1 MANEVTV
8 TTAANFIPEVWTND
22 ILDVVKAN
30 LVLSPR
36 VHRYDSMAYGKGKGD
51 IIHIPT
57 VTEIGTTAKS
67 ASTDVVPTANTESVV
82 NLTINSH
89 FYSAVDVED
98 IVKVQAFPDLMGIY
112 TDAIAYGVSKK
123 MDATIAALATG
134 FSQITG
140 TAGTD
145 VTDAV
150 VLRSIQYLDDANAP
164 LTDRHFAVKPAVK
177 GDILGL
183 DKFVLFQN
191 VGPGSD
197 GSRSL
202 TGKLGEVYGVEVG
215 VTTQVTTTTGSPDTI
230 NNMMFHKDA
239 IGMAVAMPMR
249 VQSDYELR
257 GLSTLLVAD
266 ALWGVIETRDTFGV
280 YVKA

>member
-8 TTAANFIPEVWTND
+8 TTAANFIPEIWSSK

-36 VHRYDSMAYGKGKGD
+36 VTRYDSMAYGKGKGD

-57 VTEIGTTAKS
+57 ITEIGATAKS
-67 ASTDVVPTANTESVV
+67 ASTDVVPTANTENKVDLTV
-82 NLTINSH
+82 NQH
-89 FYSAVDVED
+89 YYSAVDMED
-98 IVKVQAFPDLMGIY
+98 IVKIQALPELMGRY
-112 TDAIAYGVSKK
+112 TDAIGYGVAKQ
-123 MDATIAALATG
+123 MDSSIASLATG
-134 FSQITG
+134 FSQVTG
-140 TAGTD
+140 TTGSD

-164 LTDRHFAVKPAVK
+164 LTNRYFVIKPAVK
-177 GDILGL
+177 ADLLAL

-191 VGPGSD
+191 SNRDRVN
-197 GSRSL
+197 
-202 TGKLGEVYGVEVG
+202 TGEIGEVYGVEVA
-215 VTTQVTTTTGSPDTI
+215 VTTQITTTAGSPNRI

-239 IGMAVAMPMR
+239 IGMAVSQDIR
-249 VQSDYELR
+249 VQSEYELR
-257 GLSTLLVAD
+257 GLSTLMVAD

-280 YVKA
+280 LVRA

>member
-8 TTAANFIPEVWTND
+8 TTAANWIPEVWSSK

-36 VHRYDSMAYGKGKGD
+36 VTRYDSMAYGKGKGD
-51 IIHIPT
+51 IIRIPT
-57 VTEIGTTAKS
+57 MTEISTTAKS
-67 ASTDVVPTANTESVV
+67 AGTDVTPTANTEGLVS
-82 NLTINSH
+82 LTIGSH
-89 FYSAVDVED
+89 FYAAVDVED
-98 IVKVQAFPDLMGIY
+98 IVKIQAIPELMARY
-112 TDAIAYGVSKK
+112 TDGIGYGVAKK

-134 FSQITG
+134 FSQTTG
-140 TAGTD
+140 TAGSD

-150 VLRSIQYLDDANAP
+150 VLRAIQYLDDANAP
-164 LTDRHFAVKPAVK
+164 LTQRCFAIKPAVK
-177 GDILGL
+177 ADILAL

-191 VGPGSD
+191 SNRDRVN
-197 GSRSL
+197 
-202 TGKLGEVYGVEVG
+202 TGEIGEVYGVEVA
-215 VTTQVTTTTGSPDTI
+215 VTTQMTTTAGSPDTI

-239 IGMAVAMPMR
+239 IGMAVAQDIR

-280 YVKA
+280 WVKA